1 MPQGGRLIL
10 SSEPVHKT
18 NLGGYSCSPSAIFP
32 AFAGSRPAHFAI
44 MTRWV
49 CGPAMDKY
57 LNDPHNVSEDEL
69 LTGVSFQVEKV
80 KD

>member
-1 MPQGGRLIL
+1 
-10 SSEPVHKT
+10 
-18 NLGGYSCSPSAIFP
+18 
-32 AFAGSRPAHFAI
+32 